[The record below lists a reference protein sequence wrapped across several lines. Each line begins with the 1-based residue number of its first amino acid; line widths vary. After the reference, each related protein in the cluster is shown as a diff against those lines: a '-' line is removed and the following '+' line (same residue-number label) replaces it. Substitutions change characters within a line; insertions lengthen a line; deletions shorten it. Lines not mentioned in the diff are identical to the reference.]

1 MKSIG
6 QLSKTG
12 VFYDVSFRSVINYLT
27 IKHNNMK
34 RILLITVLTSVM
46 AILSISCFAQ
56 NKLSWVPEK
65 GHWMLV
71 SNIHNKKTITVQF
84 YNEDNALIYEE
95 TLNNVR
101 LNPNRKKVR

>member
-1 MKSIG
+1 
-6 QLSKTG
+6 
-12 VFYDVSFRSVINYLT
+12 
-27 IKHNNMK
+27 MK

-101 LNPNRKKVR
+101 LNPNRKKVRRQLCLALDEAYNKWAANVQIASNDLIAKRK